1 MNELGWRD
9 VRSRLSW
16 LAAFDESRS
25 VRAYLRKIL
34 LTAAASLAVSA
45 LAHHSAAQFDF
56 SRTAIVEGT
65 VKLIEVRNPHTK
77 LVLEVARDDGS
88 ARDIEFEGHS
98 RHSIYRRGWR
108 PDMVRVGDR
117 ITIVVAPTRD
127 GSDGGYVTS
136 YRLEDNT
143 EF

>member
-1 MNELGWRD
+1 MRPHP
-9 VRSRLSW
+9 RQ
-16 LAAFDESRS
+16 
-25 VRAYLRKIL
+25 IL
-34 LTAAASLAVSA
+34 LTVAALIAVPA
-45 LAHHSAAQFDF
+45 LGHHSAGPFDF
-56 SRTAIVEGT
+56 GRTMIVEGT

-77 LVLEVARDDGS
+77 LVLEVAQDDGG

-98 RHSIYRRGWR
+98 RHNVYRRGWR
-108 PDMVRVGDR
+108 PDMVRAGDR

-136 YRLEDNT
+136 FRLEDNT